1 MNDTQ
6 THQRLNFRVYIAGFV
21 LVASFLAGVSAV
33 DGAVASRPTVTVTRV
48 VER

>member
-6 THQRLNFRVYIAGFV
+6 NHQRLNFRVYIAGFA
-21 LVASFLAGVSAV
+21 LVAMFLAGVSAV